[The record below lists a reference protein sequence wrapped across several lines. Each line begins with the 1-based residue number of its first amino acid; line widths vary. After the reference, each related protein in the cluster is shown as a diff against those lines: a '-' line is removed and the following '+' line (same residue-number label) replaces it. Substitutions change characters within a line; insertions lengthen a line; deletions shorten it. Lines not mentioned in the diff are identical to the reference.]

1 MGRSGRVD
9 SLGEVWVE
17 FQWMEDCEGKGGGL
31 AGLTAR
37 SVKGHLLRL
46 EIHETVISTIR
57 TSRRIMYFPLRR

>member
-1 MGRSGRVD
+1 
-9 SLGEVWVE
+9 VE